1 MTRTAEAG
9 RRKRT
14 GVIQLSG
21 YQADGSPDGRNWAS
35 DAGTHTVGAPPAPEA
50 AYPTGPGARSAATRS
65 GFGRAR
71 SWVIGIGAGLLAL
84 AAIYLIDLLLASGEI
99 ERGTTIAGVDVG
111 GLTPDEA
118 VAALNA
124 QVLPRYGRPS
134 PSTCTAN
141 PSTWIQQTPVWRQ
154 TSPAPRPRPMRA
166 RPTRSPG

>member
-1 MTRTAEAG
+1 M
-9 RRKRT
+9 
-14 GVIQLSG
+14 IQLSG
-21 YQADGSPDGRNWAS
+21 YQADGSPDGPDWAS
-35 DAGTHTVGAPPAPEA
+35 DAGTHTVGAPPGPEA
-50 AYPTGPGARSAATRS
+50 DYPNGPGTRSAATRS

-124 QVLPRYGRPS
+124 QVLPAVRASGH
-134 PSTCTAN
+134 
-141 PSTWIQQTPVWRQ
+141 
-154 TSPAPRPRPMRA
+154 PRRA
-166 RPTRSPG
+166 RRTHQPGSSKRRSGARRRRLRGRDR

>member
-1 MTRTAEAG
+1 
-9 RRKRT
+9 
-14 GVIQLSG
+14 VIQLSG
-21 YQADGSPDGRNWAS
+21 HQADGSPDGLDGAS
-35 DAGTHTVGAPPAPEA
+35 DAGTHTVGAPPGPEA
-50 AYPTGPGARSAATRS
+50 DYPNGPGTRSAATRS

-84 AAIYLIDLLLASGEI
+84 AATYLIDLLLTSGEI
-99 ERGTTIAGVDVG
+99 ERGTTVAGVDVG

-124 QVLPRYGRPS
+124 QVLPRYGRPVTVDVHGE
-134 PSTCTAN
+134 PT
-141 PSTWIQQTPVWRQ
+141 TWIQQTPVWRQ